1 MLRGRKLLLMSEVR
15 KQDDLNNAR
24 LLQSERIHLSIFYK
38 DVHDSCDPL
47 PLPEKNFF
55 EISKKGQRQ
64 WEKHSFLFFFF
75 FTNISSKKIWQLFF
89 LSLFAL
95 SFVRFSFFFFS
106 FSLQYNDSFNNEIIW
121 CNNLQFSQI
130 IILHLTLFLLNVSL
144 NFITMNITASI
155 GTVNTIVSIIMPS
168 SSRTSITVIN
178 IAVINP
184 NVQHREGK
192 EEGETTSF
200 FIIFL
205 PIITVV
211 ANVLPSLSR
220 FSLSLPL

>member
-1 MLRGRKLLLMSEVR
+1 MKIIINVRGQETRWSKQRSIITIREDSSFYFLQGRTRFLRSITITEELLR
-15 KQDDLNNAR
+15 DL
-24 LLQSERIHLSIFYK
+24 ERTKAMGKTFVSSL
-38 DVHDSCDPL
+38 
-47 PLPEKNFF
+47 
-55 EISKKGQRQ
+55 
-64 WEKHSFLFFFF
+64 FF
-75 FTNISSKKIWQLFF
+75 FTNICSKKIWQLF

-95 SFVRFSFFFFS
+95 SFVRFSFFFFL
-106 FSLQYNDSFNNEIIW
+106 SLQYNDSFNNEIIW

-184 NVQHREGK
+184 IPMYNIGK
-192 EEGETTSF
+192 GRRRVRLPHSLLF
-200 FIIFL
+200 FFPL
-205 PIITVV
+205 S
-211 ANVLPSLSR
+211 PSLPMSCHH
-220 FSLSLPL
+220 

>member
-1 MLRGRKLLLMSEVR
+1 MSEVR

-47 PLPEKNFF
+47 PLQKNFF
-55 EISKKGQRQ
+55 EISKGQRQ
-64 WEKHSFLFFFF
+64 WEKHSFL
-75 FTNISSKKIWQLFF
+75 L
-89 LSLFAL
+89 
-95 SFVRFSFFFFS
+95 FFFS
-106 FSLQYNDSFNNEIIW
+106 QTSVRRRFDNYFFLFLHFRSFVFLFFFSLSLQYNDSFNNEIIW

-184 NVQHREGK
+184 IPMYNIGK
-192 EEGETTSF
+192 GRRRVRLPHSLLF
-200 FIIFL
+200 FFPL
-205 PIITVV
+205 S
-211 ANVLPSLSR
+211 PSLPMSCHH
-220 FSLSLPL
+220 